1 MLHSHTLALLALTE
15 NNRRNAKLAIQLLKR
30 IISHEEKTVSRYPVE
45 RAQEMLVEARTL
57 LKTARADQDIDEG
70 RSDSALRRVSANR
83 DRSRS
88 SSQSESDGRMQ
99 WRRRRA
105 IAPHVRG
112 RDGLKQ
118 I

>member
-1 MLHSHTLALLALTE
+1 MLHSHAQSILTLTV
-15 NNRRNAKLAIQLLKR
+15 NNRTNAKMAIHLLKR
-30 IISHEEKTVSRYPVE
+30 IISHEEKTISRYPVE

-57 LKTARADQDIDEG
+57 LKTARADREIDEG
-70 RSDSALRRVSANR
+70 RSDSALRRVSASG

-88 SSQSESDGRMQ
+88 GSRSDSDGRMQ

-105 IAPHVRG
+105 ISSDIRG
-112 RDGLKQ
+112 RDGLKR